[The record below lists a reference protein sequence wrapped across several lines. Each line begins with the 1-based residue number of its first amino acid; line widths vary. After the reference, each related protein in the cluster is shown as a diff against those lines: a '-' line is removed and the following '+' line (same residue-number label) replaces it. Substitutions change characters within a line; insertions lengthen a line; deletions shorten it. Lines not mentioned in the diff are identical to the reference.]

1 MNNLNET
8 LIKEEPEEEIK
19 KFENLIREYRE
30 RFVKSPEFYIQNT
43 FSKHAS
49 LIDNVAIEKNV
60 SQVIDVLRES
70 AYRDFLV
77 DEANFNYQV
86 ISELGK
92 SFQTPNHILNTLIS
106 EATPQLTKQETLN
119 QSIKDICGKYASLIA
134 HFYYV
139 LALSN
144 TQARRARAGQTF
156 EQVIYKMYETFGYE
170 FVNQK
175 QVGKKAFEEKGL
187 GKLVD
192 SLLPSL
198 DAFESLKSKTIIGT
212 MKTTL
217 RERWQE
223 VIEELTRTGL
233 PKIYLLTMDNDIAAS
248 KSNSMRVHNVIIV
261 VPKEVKENGHL
272 TDKHNII
279 SFEEYFFN
287 EIPPIMEYWKLN
299 PPSKIVNPID
309 TLRVKR
315 KK

>member
-8 LIKEEPEEEIK
+8 LVKEPPAEELE
-19 KFENLIREYRE
+19 KFEDLIRDYRE
-30 RFVKSPEFYIQNT
+30 RYISPPDFYIQQS
-43 FSKHAS
+43 FEKHKS
-49 LIDNVAIEKNV
+49 LIDNVTKKKNV
-60 SQVIDVLRES
+60 SQVIDVLRET
-70 AYRDFLV
+70 AYKDFLI

-92 SFQTPNHILNTLIS
+92 TYQTPNNILNTLIL
-106 EATPQLTKQETLN
+106 EVTPQLTNQEATILAMREVC
-119 QSIKDICGKYASLIA
+119 SKYASLIA

-156 EQVIYKMYETFGYE
+156 EQVIYKMYKTFGYE
-170 FVNQK
+170 FVSQK
-175 QVGKKAFEEKGL
+175 QVGKKAFQEKGL

-192 SLLPSL
+192 SLLPNLS
-198 DAFESLKSKTIIGT
+198 AFEKLKSKTIIGT

-233 PKIYLLTMDNDIAAS
+233 PKIYLLTMDDDIAAS
-248 KSNSMRVHNVIIV
+248 KSDSMKAHNVIIV
-261 VPKEVKENGHL
+261 VPKEIKDNSHL

-287 EIPPIMEYWKLN
+287 EIPPILKYWKKN
-299 PPSKIVNPID
+299 SP
-309 TLRVKR
+309 R
-315 KK
+315 KQKSNLINL